1 MLTEV
6 KKISPAKINL
16 YLEVQVKTD
25 DGYHELESLMTF
37 VILVM
42 LFI

>member
-16 YLEVQVKTD
+16 YLEVQERQMMGIMNWKA
-25 DGYHELESLMTF
+25 
-37 VILVM
+37 
-42 LFI
+42 